1 MINLHLADDRP
12 GSGSPRQAP
21 FPALA
26 RRQRAE
32 VPPDVTNGR
41 VVVVVG
47 GKVVGVVGGV
57 VTDGELDDAPPS
69 AEPDEPVTNGAV
81 VGGGAAIVV
90 VVAVMSGAPELDPDV
105 GADAPGCS
113 RATSTPTNAAPA
125 PDSTTNVVVSRRRR
139 RCARSRVAAEKGPE
153 ARFMF
158 EDPGAQARAVSMG
171 SSAQAGS

>member
-1 MINLHLADDRP
+1 MINPHLADDRP

-90 VVAVMSGAPELDPDV
+90 VVAVMSGAPEL
-105 GADAPGCS
+105 
-113 RATSTPTNAAPA
+113 
-125 PDSTTNVVVSRRRR
+125 
-139 RCARSRVAAEKGPE
+139 RVAAEKGPG